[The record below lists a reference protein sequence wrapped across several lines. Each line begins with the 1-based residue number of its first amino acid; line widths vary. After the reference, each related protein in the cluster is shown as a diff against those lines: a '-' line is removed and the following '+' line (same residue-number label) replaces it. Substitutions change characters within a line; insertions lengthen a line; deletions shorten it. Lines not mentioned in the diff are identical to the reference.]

1 MVPRAAAASERT
13 PPPMTPVSAPAHPS
27 LPAHRPR
34 NPPRP
39 RRAGSARLRLGL
51 MALALCG
58 TLTAGLSP
66 AWAGLVLDQGAAVA
80 DGALAPDAPG
90 ARPPAARS
98 SAPILTPVPVITGA
112 QLRAVPYAALPGWA
126 RDDAAAAF
134 ATFLHS
140 CAALAQPPAE
150 IGPVSSPVL
159 RAGLNRACAAARSLR
174 TSTPSGLVARLF
186 FEANF
191 QPFAILPQARPTG
204 FLTGYYEP
212 EVEGSRVP
220 TDTYTVPVYGRPPDL
235 VPVRPQADGNKGAV
249 FRNDGTRLVPYWNR
263 AAIEDGALAGRG
275 LEICWL
281 KDPVDLFFMQ
291 IQGSARVRLPD
302 GGVLRLNYDGHNGQ
316 PYVPVGRL
324 LIERGQ
330 VPREQ
335 MSMDRIR
342 AFMEADPVAGRAL
355 RRENPSFVFF
365 RAVPLAAG
373 EGALGA
379 QGVGLTAGR
388 SIAVDRELHTYG
400 TPIFIDAR
408 LPLRSEV
415 ADTPFQHLMIAQDTG
430 SAIVGPARA
439 DIFFGAGD
447 QAARIAGRLRDPG
460 NFFLLLPR
468 LSGGAVAP

>member
-1 MVPRAAAASERT
+1 MGPAPAPSRTEPAGRAAAAAR
-13 PPPMTPVSAPAHPS
+13 MVHP
-27 LPAHRPR
+27 L
-34 NPPRP
+34 
-39 RRAGSARLRLGL
+39 RRAGLFGLGL
-51 MALALCG
+51 IAASLIAV
-58 TLTAGLSP
+58 GLIVPSATP
-66 AWAGLVLDQGAAVA
+66 ARAGLVLNQAAAFSQSVA
-80 DGALAPDAPG
+80 TAAPVATPSAAALPLM
-90 ARPPAARS
+90 
-98 SAPILTPVPVITGA
+98 LTPVPTIAGA
-112 QLRAVPYAALPGWA
+112 TLRPLVYGALPGWD
-126 RDDAAAAF
+126 RDNAAAAF
-134 ATFLHS
+134 STFWTS
-140 CAALAQPPAE
+140 CGALAHTPAE
-150 IGPVSSPVL
+150 VGPTSSPML
-159 RAGLNRACAAARSLR
+159 RAGLLHACAAARALG
-174 TSTPSGLVARLF
+174 TSAPTALVARLF

-191 QPFAILPQARPTG
+191 RPLAIAPANRPTG

-212 EVEGSRVP
+212 EVEGSPVR
-220 TDTYTVPVYGRPPDL
+220 TDVYTVPVYGRPPDL
-235 VPVRPQADGNKGAV
+235 VPARPQADGNKGAV
-249 FRNDGTRLVPYWNR
+249 SRREGDRLVPYWDR

-302 GGVLRLNYDGHNGQ
+302 GQVLRLNYDGHNGQ

-330 VPREQ
+330 VPRAQ

-342 AFMEADPVAGRAL
+342 AFMEADPAAGRAL

-365 RAVPLAAG
+365 RAVPLAPG

-415 ADTPFQHLMIAQDTG
+415 AGTPFQHLMIAQDTG

-439 DIFFGAGD
+439 DIFFGAGNE
-447 QAARIAGRLRDPG
+447 AARVAGRLRDPG

-468 LSGGAVAP
+468 LSGGAVGPGAVGP